1 MLLATGSD
9 VVDRFT
15 TDVEPYVSF
24 RWLLGVVLG
33 AMALQSL
40 LATFFFLRELAG
52 PVRERTAREEHVARL
67 LKQFGKLLLLR
78 ALSLETVRRH
88 KGLVAQIVLLAV
100 AAVAL
105 NVWIFAHGG

>member
-1 MLLATGSD
+1 VLLLTGSD
-9 VVDRFT
+9 VVERFT

-52 PVRERTAREEHVARL
+52 PVHERSARDEQLARL
-67 LKQFGKLLLLR
+67 LKLYGKLLLLR

-88 KGLVAQIVLLAV
+88 LGLVAQIVVLLV